1 MLDQFL
7 WGHSS
12 HVFDISCSFC
22 FTDKTQNKKKKP
34 EGANSSKDKKPSK
47 ASKLAGPQL
56 LPLIQSLETAETKS
70 IQSDSYSQSSVIQS
84 VPVVIDSEESS
95 LDSLPGV
102 EFKSRFLQK
111 LSDKGREICLDSNR
125 PFHELKSSQSS
136 VSSTNSAINNV
147 PSFKGKTDNQSNKD
161 LNSNY
166 ANNVP
171 VRHSQE
177 TDSQESSQNSIQSL
191 SSVSSLASIQSLPK
205 PDFVLRP
212 GEFDVILCVD
222 NAEYYGA

>member
-1 MLDQFL
+1 M
-7 WGHSS
+7 
-12 HVFDISCSFC
+12 
-22 FTDKTQNKKKKP
+22 
-34 EGANSSKDKKPSK
+34 
-47 ASKLAGPQL
+47 
-56 LPLIQSLETAETKS
+56 IQSLETAETNP

-102 EFKSRFLQK
+102 EFKSRLLQK
-111 LSDKGREICLDSNR
+111 LSDNKGRELCPVSNR

-136 VSSTNSAINNV
+136 VGSTNATINYV

-166 ANNVP
+166 ANTVP

-177 TDSQESSQNSIQSL
+177 TDSQESSQNSVQSL